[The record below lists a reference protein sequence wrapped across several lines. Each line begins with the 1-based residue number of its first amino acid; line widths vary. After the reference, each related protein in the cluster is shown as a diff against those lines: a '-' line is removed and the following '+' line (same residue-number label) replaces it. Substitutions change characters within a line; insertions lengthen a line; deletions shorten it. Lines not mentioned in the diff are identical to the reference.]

1 MREIE
6 FREIFRAKCPN
17 CGCKNKVHSELM
29 DEDNKFKGYS
39 LKCCNC
45 GKYTE
50 YLLDVENNGIPHMSY
65 RVGFQSC
72 IQPSYCKYS
81 GTECKLPKYKDKKI
95 EPISPLPS
103 NENINRNSTV
113 TEYVHTERF
122 L

>member
-6 FREIFRAKCPN
+6 FREIFRAKCSN

-29 DEDNKFKGYS
+29 DENNKFVGYG

-50 YLLDVENNGIPHMSY
+50 YLLDVENNGTPHASY
-65 RVGFQSC
+65 KVGFQSC
-72 IQPSYCKYS
+72 INPSFCPYK
-81 GTECKLPKYKDKKI
+81 GNKCKLPPYNPNKGEDIK
-95 EPISPLPS
+95 PLPS
-103 NENINRNSTV
+103 NEDLNGYSTI